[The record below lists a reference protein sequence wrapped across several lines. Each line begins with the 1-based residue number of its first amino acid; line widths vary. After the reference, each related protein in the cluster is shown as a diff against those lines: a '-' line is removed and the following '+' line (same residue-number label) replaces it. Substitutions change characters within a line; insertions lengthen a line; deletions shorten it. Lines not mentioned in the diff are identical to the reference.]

1 MQLLRR
7 GATGTAVAEVRR
19 MLATL
24 GLLDNT
30 DPHRDDTYDEAAE
43 LAVRHFQQTRGMS
56 VDGIVGPETYAGLVN
71 AHWQLGDRVLAHEP
85 GQLLTGD
92 DVSALQTQLLE
103 LGYDLARA
111 DGVFGART
119 AEGLRNFQRDY
130 GMVADGICGPHTL
143 RALRQLGRR
152 VTGGR
157 PQLLREMVAV
167 AASGPSL
174 FGKRI
179 VIDPGHG
186 GDDRGTVYVGD
197 PQDPASEIV
206 EADLCWDL
214 ASRLEGRLTALGVQT
229 WLTRGPHNAR
239 TDEERAALANDVG
252 ADLVI
257 SIHVDGFA
265 SPRANGIAVYYYGAG
280 PSSSTIGERL
290 ADLVQR
296 EIVARTGLTNGRIHA
311 KTWALLRLTRMP
323 AVRVELGYLTSPLDR
338 TRLADPL
345 FRDTV
350 AEGLL
355 VAIQRLY
362 LPQSDDPPTGVL
374 RIPVSA

>member
-7 GATGTAVAEVRR
+7 GADGIAVADVRR

-30 DPHRDDTYDEAAE
+30 DPRVHSSYDEAAE

-56 VDGIVGPETYAGLVN
+56 VDGIVGPETYSALVN
-71 AHWQLGDRVLAHEP
+71 AHWNLGDRVLAHDP
-85 GQLLTGD
+85 GQPLTGD

-167 AASGPSL
+167 AAAGPSL
-174 FGKRI
+174 LGKRI
-179 VIDPGHG
+179 VVDPGHG
-186 GDDRGTVYVGD
+186 GEDLGTVYVGD
-197 PQDPASEIV
+197 PADPAKQIT

-229 WLTRGPHNAR
+229 WLTRGPNNGR
-239 TDEERAALANDVG
+239 SDEERAALANEVG

-257 SIHVDGFA
+257 SLHVDGVPSA
-265 SPRANGIAVYYYGAG
+265 RANGLAAFYFGAAE
-280 PSSSTIGERL
+280 SSSTIGERL

-296 EIVARTGLTNGRIHA
+296 ELVARTGMTNGRIHA
-311 KTWALLRLTRMP
+311 KTWSLLRLTRMP
-323 AVRVELGYLTSPLDR
+323 TVRVELGYLTSPLDR
-338 TRLADPL
+338 ARLTDPL

-355 VAIQRLY
+355 VAVQRLY
-362 LPQSDDPPTGVL
+362 LPQSDDPPTGVM
-374 RIPVSA
+374 RIPAHA

>member
-7 GATGTAVAEVRR
+7 GATGTAVADVRR

-24 GLLDNT
+24 GLLGNT
-30 DPHRDDTYDEAAE
+30 DPKDQDVYDESVE

-56 VDGIVGPETYAGLVN
+56 VDGIVGSETYAGLVN

-85 GQLLTGD
+85 GQVLVGD
-92 DVSALQTQLLE
+92 DVATLQTQLLE

-111 DGVFGART
+111 DGVFAART

-167 AASGPSL
+167 AAAGPSL

-179 VIDPGHG
+179 VVDPGHG
-186 GDDRGTVYVGD
+186 GEDRGTVYIGD
-197 PQDPASEIV
+197 PQDPRSEIT

-214 ASRLEGRLTALGVQT
+214 ASRLEGRLSALGVQS
-229 WLTRGPHNAR
+229 WLTRGPHNGR
-239 TDEERAALANDVG
+239 TDEERAGLANEVG

-257 SIHVDGFA
+257 SIHVDGFT
-265 SPRANGIAVYYYGAG
+265 SPRANGLAAYYFGAAE
-280 PSSSTIGERL
+280 SSSTIGERL

-296 EIVARTGLTNGRIHA
+296 ELVARTGLTNGRIHA
-311 KTWALLRLTRMP
+311 KTWALLRMTRMP

-338 TRLADPL
+338 ARLTDPL

-374 RIPVSA
+374 RIPAHA

>member
-1 MQLLRR
+1 M
-7 GATGTAVAEVRR
+7 
-19 MLATL
+19 
-24 GLLDNT
+24 
-30 DPHRDDTYDEAAE
+30 
-43 LAVRHFQQTRGMS
+43 
-56 VDGIVGPETYAGLVN
+56 
-71 AHWQLGDRVLAHEP
+71 
-85 GQLLTGD
+85 
-92 DVSALQTQLLE
+92 
-103 LGYDLARA
+103 
-111 DGVFGART
+111 FGART
-119 AEGLRNFQRDY
+119 AAGLRNFQRDY

-167 AASGPSL
+167 AAAGPSL

-179 VIDPGHG
+179 VVDPGHG
-186 GDDRGTVYVGD
+186 GEDRGTVYVGD
-197 PQDPASEIV
+197 PQDPHSEIA

-214 ASRLEGRLTALGVQT
+214 ASRLEGRLSALGVQS
-229 WLTRGPHNAR
+229 WLTRGPHNGR
-239 TDEERAALANDVG
+239 TDEERAGLANEVG

-257 SIHVDGFA
+257 SIHVDGFT
-265 SPRANGIAVYYYGAG
+265 SPRANGLAAYYFGAAE
-280 PSSSTIGERL
+280 SSSTIGERL

-296 EIVARTGLTNGRIHA
+296 ELVARTGLTNGRIHA
-311 KTWALLRLTRMP
+311 KTWALLRMTRMP

-338 TRLADPL
+338 ARLTDPL

-374 RIPVSA
+374 RIPAHA

>member
-7 GATGTAVAEVRR
+7 GARGTAVAEARR

-30 DPHRDDTYDEAAE
+30 DPNSADQYDEAAE

-56 VDGIVGPETYAGLVN
+56 VDGIVGPETYNGLMN
-71 AHWQLGDRVLAHEP
+71 AHWRLGDRVLAHEP
-85 GQLLTGD
+85 TQLTGD
-92 DVSALQTQLLE
+92 DVAELQTQLLE
-103 LGYDLARA
+103 LGYDIVRA
-111 DGVFGART
+111 DGVFGPST
-119 AEGLRNFQRDY
+119 ADGLRNFQRDY
-130 GMVADGICGPHTL
+130 GMVADGICGPTTL

-186 GDDRGTVYVGD
+186 GDDRGTVYVAD
-197 PQDPASEIV
+197 PDDPASAIA

-229 WLTRGPHNAR
+229 WLTRGPHNGRSDEDRAR
-239 TDEERAALANDVG
+239 LANEIG
-252 ADLVI
+252 ADLVM
-257 SIHVDGFA
+257 SLHVDGFS
-265 SPRANGIAVYYYGAG
+265 SPRANGLAAYYFGAAE
-280 PSSSTIGERL
+280 SSSTIGERL

-296 EIVARTGLTNGRIHA
+296 ELVARTGLTNGRIHG
-311 KTWALLRLTRMP
+311 KTWTLLRMTRMP

-338 TRLADPL
+338 VRLTDPL

-362 LPQSDDPPTGVL
+362 LPQADDPPTGVL
-374 RIPVSA
+374 RIPAHA